1 MDHVRRTH
9 EVGKFVE
16 KFGKKTK
23 EQDFLEDLAY
33 VKGYYQKRY
42 K

>member
-1 MDHVRRTH
+1 VRRTH
-9 EVGKFVE
+9 VGGKFVE
-16 KFGKKTK
+16 MFGKIPK
-23 EQDFLEDLAY
+23 EQYFLEDLAY